1 MGYRLENETK
11 IIKPF
16 NYKASVS
23 LLDSGVIVFRIPENS
38 PENIDIVDSLVI
50 AYKRQLDE
58 AKILLIDIR
67 NNPGGT
73 IRTYSKLL
81 PYIYTKE
88 IVRPDGYT
96 YVSKDLFEYEM
107 RNLES
112 IDSSQNK
119 DEYNKQLRYVD
130 SLKSVLGQLVFYKG
144 KNKNFDT
151 VYRKPEKVGLLVNYA
166 CMSASEAMILDMRQS
181 AKVVVFGENT
191 AGAIDNTNTFAM
203 RTPSGKYSIWMPT
216 FRGISTPLH
225 ERYAGKGISP
235 DVRITNGEQD
245 WLKIAIKYLE
255 SH

>member
-1 MGYRLENETK
+1 
-11 IIKPF
+11 
-16 NYKASVS
+16 
-23 LLDSGVIVFRIPENS
+23 
-38 PENIDIVDSLVI
+38 
-50 AYKRQLDE
+50 
-58 AKILLIDIR
+58 
-67 NNPGGT
+67 
-73 IRTYSKLL
+73 
-81 PYIYTKE
+81 
-88 IVRPDGYT
+88 
-96 YVSKDLFEYEM
+96 VSKDLFEYEM